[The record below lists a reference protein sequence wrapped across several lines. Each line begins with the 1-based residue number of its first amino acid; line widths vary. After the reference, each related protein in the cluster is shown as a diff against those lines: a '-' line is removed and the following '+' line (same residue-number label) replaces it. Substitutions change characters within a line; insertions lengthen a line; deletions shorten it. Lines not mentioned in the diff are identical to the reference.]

1 MQDLRVTVVQ
11 QDILWHSPSG
21 NIKKIDSIMK
31 SISSSDL
38 VLLPEM
44 FTTGFTMKPDDVA
57 EDMDGAAVYS
67 MKEWSREINACIA
80 GSVAIRE
87 NRIFFNR
94 FIAVFPDGGVVSY
107 DKRHLFRMAGE
118 EKVYTSGK
126 NNVTFE
132 FKGWRIRPFIC
143 YDLRFPVWSRNSSDG
158 YDLAVYAANW
168 PAVRSFHWDTLLRA
182 RAIENQCYVAG
193 INRTGADGNGVKYC
207 GGSCILGFRGD
218 TVYSAGE
225 EPAVNTVLLS
235 YQALVDYRKEFPA
248 WMDSDRFRVTEC

>member
-21 NIKKIDSIMK
+21 NIKKFDSIVS
-31 SISSSDL
+31 SISGSDL

-44 FTTGFTMKPDDVA
+44 FTTGFTMKPHDVA
-57 EDMDGAAVYS
+57 EGMDGSAVSS
-67 MKEWSREINACIA
+67 MKEWSRGINACIA
-80 GSVAIRE
+80 GSVAIKE
-87 NRIFFNR
+87 NGMFFNR
-94 FIAVFPDGGVVSY
+94 FIAVFPDGRVVSY

-118 EKVYTSGK
+118 ERVYTSGDK
-126 NNVTFE
+126 NVIFE
-132 FKGWRIRPFIC
+132 INGWRIRPFIC

-168 PAVRSFHWDTLLRA
+168 PSVRSFHWETLLSA

-193 INRTGADGNGVKYC
+193 VNRTGSDGNGVKYS
-207 GGSCILGFRGD
+207 GGSCVLGFRGD

-225 EPAVNTVLLS
+225 DAAVNTVLLS
-235 YQALVDYRKEFPA
+235 LSELVDYRKEFPA
-248 WMDSDRFRVTEC
+248 WMDADKFRVTEC